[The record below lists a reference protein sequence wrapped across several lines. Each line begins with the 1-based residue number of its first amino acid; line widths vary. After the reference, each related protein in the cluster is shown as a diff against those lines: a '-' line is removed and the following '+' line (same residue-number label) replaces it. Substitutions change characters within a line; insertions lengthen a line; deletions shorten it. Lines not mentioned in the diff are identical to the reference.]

1 MKYLLEFNPWK
12 DKLSDK
18 EITNLTD
25 FCEGYLAYLLDEGF
39 NLSIGRNN
47 NLSGNQF
54 GKTKVTITKGK
65 TPKRIDFT
73 WEDISDYLIPLF
85 IGLSKSYDIEKISF
99 LTIKDRFDIRIDD
112 TIVDDNMIGYI
123 NRTIQ
128 DKKIGYI
135 DIIIK
140 SIKSNQLELPLT
152 EGLEPTEKDKEI
164 KEYCEEALSYLID
177 DGFQVNYFKS
187 EYKYLDSLTRIII
200 TNKNGDFNWER
211 IEDYL
216 PPLLTSLD
224 REYGIKSNTIKL
236 LYHPYKEITLKIKDI
251 LKGDFNTNQML
262 CSVYFDVKNKNNK
275 I

>member
-1 MKYLLEFNPWK
+1 MSMRSRMRK
-12 DKLSDK
+12 D
-18 EITNLTD
+18 LTGMFA
-25 FCEGYLAYLLDEGF
+25 FCLWDNFKDE
-39 NLSIGRNN
+39 LTIGR
-47 NLSGNQF
+47 
-54 GKTKVTITKGK
+54 
-65 TPKRIDFT
+65 
-73 WEDISDYLIPLF
+73 
-85 IGLSKSYDIEKISF
+85 
-99 LTIKDRFDIRIDD
+99 DRFGEKPLYYGWQES
-112 TIVDDNMIGYI
+112 TFFFSSEL
-123 NRTIQ
+123 
-128 DKKIGYI
+128 
-135 DIIIK
+135 K

-262 CSVYFDVKNKNNK
+262 CSVYFDVKNNK